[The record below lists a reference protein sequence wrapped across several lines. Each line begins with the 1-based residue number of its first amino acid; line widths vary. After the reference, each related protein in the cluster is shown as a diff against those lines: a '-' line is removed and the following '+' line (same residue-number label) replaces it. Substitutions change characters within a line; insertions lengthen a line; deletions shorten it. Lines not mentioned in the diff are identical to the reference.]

1 MKSALITGSSGFV
14 GRYMHR
20 ELVDRGYEVVDVDLV
35 DGGDAL
41 VTFKH
46 SDRRF
51 DLVVH
56 AAATAPYRSAIDNVP
71 GTFVQDM
78 QLDAAMFN
86 WAIRTRQYHVLYL
99 SSSAAYPIEVQNLDR
114 VVKLAEDEIDLDY
127 PEQPDGNYGWTK
139 LTGERMA
146 RAARACDIPITVVRP
161 FSGYGED
168 QSPNWPF
175 GAFVQRVRN
184 GESPVKI
191 WGDSGQTRDWI
202 HISDVVKGALAV
214 VDARTD
220 DPEPVNLCTGHGT
233 TMGDLVDMMMKTAGY
248 APFEQ
253 RYLVDKTA
261 PMGVMHRVG
270 DPSRMYEFYE
280 PKVTLEEGIARAL
293 RDM

>member
-1 MKSALITGSSGFV
+1 MKTALVTGSAGFV
-14 GRYMHR
+14 GRHMCR
-20 ELVDRGYEVVDVDLV
+20 ELVSREWDVVDVDLAT
-35 DGGDAL
+35 GGDAH

-56 AAATAPYRSAIDNVP
+56 AAATAPYRVAIDGVP
-71 GTFVQDM
+71 GTFVQDIH
-78 QLDAAMFN
+78 LDGALFD
-86 WAIRTRQYHVLYL
+86 WAIRTRQYHVLYI
-99 SSSAAYPIEVQNLDR
+99 SSSAAYPIALQNDGKMGRLM
-114 VVKLAEDEIDLDY
+114 EDEIDLDW

-146 RAARACDIPITVVRP
+146 RAARECDIPVTVVRP

-191 WGDSGQTRDWI
+191 WGASEQVRDWI
-202 HISDVVKGALAV
+202 HISDVVRGALAV
-214 VDARTD
+214 VESGETR
-220 DPEPVNLCTGHGT
+220 PVNLCTGVGT
-233 TMGDLVDMMMKTAGY
+233 NMGELVDTMMKVAGY
-248 APFEQ
+248 ADFEQ
-253 RYLVDKTA
+253 RYLVDHDA

-270 DPSRMYEFYE
+270 DPTFMYGFYE
-280 PKVTLEEGIARAL
+280 PKVTLEEGVHRAL
-293 RDM
+293 KEH

>member
-14 GRYMHR
+14 GRHMHR
-20 ELVDRGYEVVDVDLV
+20 ELVDRGYAVVDVDLI

-56 AAATAPYRSAIDNVP
+56 AAATAPYRSAIDNIP

-78 QLDAAMFN
+78 QLDSAMFN
-86 WAIRTRQYHVLYL
+86 WAIRTRQYHVLYI

-114 VVKLAEDEIDLDY
+114 VVKLTEDEIDLDF
-127 PEQPDGNYGWTK
+127 PELPDGNYGWTK

-146 RAARACDIPITVVRP
+146 RAARACDIPVTVVRP

-175 GAFVQRVRN
+175 GAFVQRIRN

-191 WGDSGQTRDWI
+191 WGSSSQTRDWI

-214 VDARTD
+214 VDAATD
-220 DPEPVNLCTGHGT
+220 EPVNLCTGQAT
-233 TMGDLVDMMMKTAGY
+233 AMGDLVDMMMNVAGY
-248 APFEQ
+248 SASEQ

-261 PMGVMHRVG
+261 PMGVMNRVG
-270 DPSRMYEFYE
+270 DPSRMYEYYE
-280 PKVTLEEGIARAL
+280 PKVTLEEGVARAL
-293 RDM
+293 RNA